1 MEKIN
6 RLFDG
11 VKIFQDEDFVR
22 YAEIFKNLKNTHKPH
37 TLFIGCADSRVVPNL
52 ITKTLPGELFVLRNI
67 ANLIP
72 LYEET
77 SESYLSMLA
86 GIEYVVNILGV
97 KNIIICGHSNCGGC
111 RALYYD
117 DKQMEGMPHLS
128 KWLKLARPVVEAV
141 KQRTDISQ
149 EGPLRDWLT
158 EQLNVVEQMNH
169 LLTYPYLKEKFNSG
183 KLNILGWY
191 YVIETG
197 AVYNYSHTKQIF
209 ERIE

>member
-1 MEKIN
+1 
-6 RLFDG
+6 
-11 VKIFQDEDFVR
+11 
-22 YAEIFKNLKNTHKPH
+22 
-37 TLFIGCADSRVVPNL
+37 
-52 ITKTLPGELFVLRNI
+52 
-67 ANLIP
+67 
-72 LYEET
+72 
-77 SESYLSMLA
+77 
-86 GIEYVVNILGV
+86 
-97 KNIIICGHSNCGGC
+97 
-111 RALYYD
+111 
-117 DKQMEGMPHLS
+117 MPHLS